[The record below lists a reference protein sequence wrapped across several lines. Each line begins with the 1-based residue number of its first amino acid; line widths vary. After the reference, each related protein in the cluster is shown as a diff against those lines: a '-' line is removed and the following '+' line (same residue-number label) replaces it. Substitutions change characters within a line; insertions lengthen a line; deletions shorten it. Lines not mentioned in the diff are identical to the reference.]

1 MLLMKMYTRFRGVV
15 RFRPHDTTT
24 EHGRSHERYRR
35 MVLTS
40 ASAFGSRAIGL
51 LASLIS
57 VPLTFRYLGAE
68 RYGLWMVLTS
78 IISIMG
84 FADLGIG
91 NGVVNSVSEAYG
103 KGDRDLA
110 KEYVTSASVLLL
122 CIAAVLA
129 LAGLV
134 AYPFIPW
141 LRVFNVKSETVATE
155 GAKAFLVL
163 YFWFVANIPL
173 GVVTRAQAGL
183 QQAYWSQVIGAG
195 GNILSLLALVFVIA
209 THANLA
215 VLVFASTFGS
225 IIAILTNGWLLF
237 REHPW
242 LLPTWHSFRAQSANK
257 IFKLGLMFFVLQSAV
272 AVGFTS
278 DNVVITQ
285 ILGAAAVAVYA
296 VPQKLFGVVSMLV
309 SLGISPIWPA
319 YGEALARGDVTWV
332 RRAFWSSL
340 RAIVLLAVP
349 VCAILVF
356 AGPWILRVTMGKSLH
371 VPMSVLVVLGI
382 WGVVSTAS
390 MPVSLLLNGVGAM
403 KAQAIIAVVASSSNL
418 ALSIFLTRRLGVIG
432 VCLGSSI
439 TQVLIVFPAYFF
451 ILRNLFIDLAGANTE
466 KSSESNIP
474 RHLIG

>member
-1 MLLMKMYTRFRGVV
+1 MPLMTIYARVRGIV

-35 MVLTS
+35 IVLTS

-51 LASLIS
+51 LTSLIS

-103 KGDRDLA
+103 KGDRVLA
-110 KEYVTSASVLLL
+110 REYVTSAFVLLL
-122 CIAAVLA
+122 GIAAVLA

-141 LRVFNVKSETVATE
+141 SRVFNVKSYTVASE
-155 GAKAFLVL
+155 GAEAFLVL
-163 YFWFVANIPL
+163 FYWFLANIPL
-173 GVVTRAQAGL
+173 SVVTRAQAGL
-183 QQAYWSQVIGAG
+183 QQAYWSQLIGAC
-195 GNILSLLALVFVIA
+195 GNIFSLLALVLVIA
-209 THANLA
+209 MHANLA
-215 VLVFASTFGS
+215 ALVFASTFGS
-225 IIAILTNGWLLF
+225 IVAILINGWLLF

-242 LLPTWHSFRAQSANK
+242 LLPAWHSVRGKSANK

-278 DNVVITQ
+278 DNIVIAQ

-309 SLGISPIWPA
+309 SMGISPIWPA

-332 RRAFWSSL
+332 RRAFWRSI
-340 RAIVLLAVP
+340 RVIVLLAVP
-349 VCAILVF
+349 VCTILVF

-371 VPMSVLVVLGI
+371 VPMSVLAVLGI
-382 WGVVSTAS
+382 WGVVSTVS
-390 MPVSLLLNGVGAM
+390 IPVSLLLNGVGAM
-403 KAQAIIAVVASSSNL
+403 KAQAIIAVVASLSNL
-418 ALSIFLTRRLGVIG
+418 TLSIFLTRRLGVIG

-439 TQVLIVFPAYFF
+439 TQVLIVFPAYLF
-451 ILRNLFIDLAGANTE
+451 ILRNLFRDMAGAETE
-466 KSSESNIP
+466 KTSEPNIP
-474 RHLIG
+474 QHLTG